1 MKILN
6 FSILFAASLL
16 EVLGK
21 EQKLECSRLALDNS
35 IQNSLLRIIFR
46 APLSSSLSIK
56 ADPYMRRPKKKKIA
70 WKKPDMMPQRFCTHQ
85 NCRNCHQGLT
95 SKTFETHSA
104 AVRVCKLLLVSPKC
118 CYDYMFNNGYS
129 F

>member
-6 FSILFAASLL
+6 FSILFAASL

-21 EQKLECSRLALDNS
+21 EQKFTRLALDNS
-35 IQNSLLRIIFR
+35 IQNFLGICNM
-46 APLSSSLSIK
+46 K
-56 ADPYMRRPKKKKIA
+56 RPKKKRMA
-70 WKKPDMMPQRFCTHQ
+70 RKKSYMMPQRFCTHQ

-95 SKTFETHSA
+95 SKTLENHTA

-118 CYDYMFNNGYS
+118 CYDYMFNTGYS

>member
-6 FSILFAASLL
+6 FSILFAGSLL

-21 EQKLECSRLALDNS
+21 EQKLESNRLALDNS
-35 IQNSLLRIIFR
+35 FQNSRRIC
-46 APLSSSLSIK
+46 K
-56 ADPYMRRPKKKKIA
+56 MKRPKKKRMA
-70 WKKPDMMPQRFCTHQ
+70 CKKPDIMPQRFCTHQ

-95 SKTFETHSA
+95 SKTFETHFA